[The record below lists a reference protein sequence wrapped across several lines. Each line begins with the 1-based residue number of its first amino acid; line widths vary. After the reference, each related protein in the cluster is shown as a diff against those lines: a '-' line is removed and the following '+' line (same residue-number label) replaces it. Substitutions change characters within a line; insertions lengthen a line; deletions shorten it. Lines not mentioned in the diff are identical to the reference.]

1 MRALILANDQHQRRR
16 EAPSAACCCWTLLP
30 LPALASANTLCLV
43 RCELLFNVRTD
54 WCSLLY
60 LRANPHPELK
70 NQPKLLWKIVP
81 PVIIACLVS
90 REVVINRM
98 LPACTMRQDVISVP
112 ISGNVAPAN
121 VAPATCFLQ
130 NLRPL
135 GSIEAMLSRSPIS
148 IFHLLAQTAQLND
161 SMPQIGQA
169 RRVIFLHFG
178 PRVANT
184 LRQARWTPDS
194 EMNPR
199 RNPASPA
206 RSCSA
211 RLRAYNQARAAPDL
225 RRSRAAW

>member
-1 MRALILANDQHQRRR
+1 MRENRRPRPAGKPAGLGGQAHRRNPWIL
-16 EAPSAACCCWTLLP
+16 PSASNAVTLPSGIRTRINISCGRASSAVSEIVTSMPSKARRSAAAMYPP
-30 LPALASANTLCLV
+30 LTNSRSDTVGGRGCPRAV
-43 RCELLFNVRTD
+43 R
-54 WCSLLY
+54 
-60 LRANPHPELK
+60 
-70 NQPKLLWKIVP
+70 
-81 PVIIACLVS
+81 S
-90 REVVINRM
+90 REN
-98 LPACTMRQDVISVP
+98 
-112 ISGNVAPAN
+112 APAN

-161 SMPQIGQA
+161 SMPQVGQV

-211 RLRAYNQARAAPDL
+211 RLQAYNQARAAPNL